1 MSAEFDYYI
10 ELLESDP
17 EFETWMDT
25 KNLNTELQKLADQ
38 VKKISESARNQSKE
52 VSNG

>member
-25 KNLNTELQKLADQ
+25 KKLNLELQKLAEQ
-38 VKKISESARNQSKE
+38 IKKLNQQTNQSKE